1 MEGLPLILGYCGL
14 IGFLLLVVEVFV
26 YKRFIDKEL
35 EYENKNQKVK

>member
-14 IGFLLLVVEVFV
+14 ISFLLLVVEVYV

-35 EYENKNQKVK
+35 EYESKNKKIK